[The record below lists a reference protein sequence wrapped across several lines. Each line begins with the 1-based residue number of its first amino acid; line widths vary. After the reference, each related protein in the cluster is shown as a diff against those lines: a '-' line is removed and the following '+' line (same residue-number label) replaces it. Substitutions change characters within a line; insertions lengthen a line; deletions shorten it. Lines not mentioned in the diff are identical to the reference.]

1 MPRLK
6 LYTLTL
12 TATFREKGT
21 PGIVRTIPGACAS
34 ENVSLAIDEGM
45 SAAKRLFPVAEGWSE
60 HNAVAIEIP
69 SHLIE
74 EIYTQE
80 VNKNE
85 HQDPS

>member
-12 TATFREKGT
+12 TALFREKGT
-21 PGIVRTIPGACAS
+21 TGVVRAIPGACAS
-34 ENVSLAIDEGM
+34 ENVSQAIDEGM
-45 SAAKRLFPVAEGWSE
+45 SAAKRLFPSQEGWSE

-74 EIYTQE
+74 EVYTQE
-80 VNKNE
+80 VSTNVS
-85 HQDPS
+85 P